1 MAGADGHQDG
11 ATPDPIQGRPAGA
24 FSSRRA
30 LLAGLVGGAAVAGA
44 TAVVISQTGGQRSS
58 TDPAAMPF
66 VAPQEFTSAGV
77 QAAVDQASQQGRG
90 TVYLPGGAYTF
101 AKTVTVN
108 KPISIISASD
118 AVINLAFGTD
128 GFLFR
133 GYNGNGQRV
142 ILPTINGGNRQVR
155 LSGVATVNLYVGA
168 CQGGQVGVS
177 IESVAHDQSAIDT
190 LDNNIFFQF
199 IGDCTYG
206 VQFSGH
212 SGVMQGNVVTGN
224 FITKCLHAVDFYRS
238 TDTCVVSINIVDVAA
253 IDGGGRT
260 GATGLSMSGVN
271 NGKNTGGSTF
281 SFLSFFGGFDD
292 TVLYS
297 YINFPST
304 APSAWNTLTARLGS
318 MTSNPSGLDLINFP
332 GPGNRLINNG
342 IHSWPS
348 LQDHPNAIATVPDTP
363 SLAAYNNGLPPAANN
378 LRVSCA
384 VGALAVNGYQDFYL
398 YSPLINGYSG
408 NVHASLAADGGYP
421 FTISAEDQSVF
432 PGTTPTVQRGL
443 IHLRLRSAIATQA
456 TTVIAHVQVGS

>member
-1 MAGADGHQDG
+1 MGSQDG
-11 ATPDPIQGRPAGA
+11 TTPDPIQGRPAGA
-24 FSSRRA
+24 LNSRRA
-30 LLAGLVGGAAVAGA
+30 LLAALVGGAAVAGA
-44 TAVVISQTGGQRSS
+44 AAVVIARTGGPRSS
-58 TDPAAMPF
+58 SDPGATPF
-66 VAPQEFTSAGV
+66 VIPQAFTSAGV

-90 TVYLPGGAYTF
+90 TVYLPGGSYTF
-101 AKTVTVN
+101 ADTVTVD

-133 GYNGNGQRV
+133 GYNGNGQQV
-142 ILPTINGGNRQVR
+142 FLPTINGGNHQVR

-177 IESVAHDQSAIDT
+177 IESVPKSKSSVAT
-190 LDNNIFFQF
+190 LDNNVFFQF
-199 IGDCTYG
+199 IGNCTYG
-206 VQFSGH
+206 VQFAGYA
-212 SGVMQGNVVTGN
+212 GVMQGNVVTGN

-238 TDTCVVSINIVDVAA
+238 TDTCVVSINIVDIAA

-260 GATGLSMSGVN
+260 GATGLSMSGVD

-281 SFLSFFGGFDD
+281 SFLSFFGGFDE
-292 TVLYS
+292 TVPYS

-304 APSAWNTLTARLGS
+304 APSAWNTLTVRLGS

-332 GPGNRLINNG
+332 GPGNRLISNG
-342 IHSWPS
+342 INSWPS
-348 LQDHPNAIATVPDTP
+348 LQDHPNAIATVPATP

-384 VGALAVNGYQDFYL
+384 VGALAANGYQDFYL

-408 NVHASLAADGGYP
+408 NVHASLADDGGYP
-421 FTISAEDQSVF
+421 FTVTAEDQSVF
-432 PGTTPTVQRGL
+432 PGTTSTVQRGL
-443 IHLRLRSAIATQA
+443 IHLRLRSPIATQA
-456 TTVIAHVQVGS
+456 TTVIAHVQVGT